1 MAKFKFKY
9 ETIKRIKERQEDR
22 IKNEL
27 SELESRINLLLE
39 KKDSIIEEMN
49 EFRLQMNG
57 RLTSIEIKFSKDFER
72 SALNHIK
79 EIDANIIKIQLEK
92 EQKMSELIEKKQ
104 ECKVFS
110 NLKEKHLSSFLFEEN
125 KRDIDKMNEI
135 AIRKYARG

>member
-1 MAKFKFKY
+1 M
-9 ETIKRIKERQEDR
+9 
-22 IKNEL
+22 
-27 SELESRINLLLE
+27 ESRINLLLE
-39 KKDSIIEEMN
+39 RKEAVIKEMN

-57 RLTSIEIKFSKDFER
+57 RLSSAEIKFSKDYER

-79 EIDANIIKIQLEK
+79 EIDSNILKLQLEK
-92 EQKMSELIEKKQ
+92 EKKMAELIEKKQ

-110 NLKEKHLSSFLFEEN
+110 NLKEKHLSNFIFEEN